1 MNERLLEEIIKDV
14 ISSMSENKSEQT
26 AREST
31 SKPVGSQPCRNYR
44 ALTTEDYPIQEIHP
58 ELIKTPTGKKLNEI
72 TMEKVING
80 EITARDIRVAPETLE
95 LQAQVAES
103 AGRLALA
110 QNLRRAAELTTI
122 PDTRILEIYNAL
134 RPHRS
139 TKEELFSIADEM
151 ETKFSATVNA
161 DFIREAA
168 EVYADRNMLRRD

>member
-14 ISSMSENKSEQT
+14 ISSMRENKSETGGERKNNPDGPQSC
-26 AREST
+26 ED
-31 SKPVGSQPCRNYR
+31 CRK
-44 ALTTEDYPIQEIHP
+44 LTTEDYPIQEKHP
-58 ELIKTPTGKKLNEI
+58 ELIKTPTGKKLDEI

-80 EITARDIRVAPETLE
+80 EITAKDIRVAPETLE

-103 AGRLALA
+103 AGRLPLA
-110 QNLRRAAELTTI
+110 QNLRRAAELTVI

-139 TKEELFSIADEM
+139 TKEELLAIAAEV
-151 ETKFSATVNA
+151 ETKFGATINA

-168 EVYADRNMLRRD
+168 EVYSDRNMLRTD